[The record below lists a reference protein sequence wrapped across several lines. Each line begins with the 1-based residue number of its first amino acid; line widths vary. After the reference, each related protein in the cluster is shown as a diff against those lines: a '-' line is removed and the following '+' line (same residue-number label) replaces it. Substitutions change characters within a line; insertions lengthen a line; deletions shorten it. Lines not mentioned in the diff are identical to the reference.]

1 MVVLL
6 VTVRL
11 GVAVVARTGGVRL
24 GGSRRSGIGT
34 ARRGVVR
41 HGLAVMVR
49 RGVEGSGMVGRS
61 RCGTA
66 RHGLARPGMAVNY

>member
-1 MVVLL
+1 M
-6 VTVRL
+6 
-11 GVAVVARTGGVRL
+11 AWPGGH
-24 GGSRRSGIGT
+24 GMAGIGE
-34 ARRGVVR
+34 ASRGVVR